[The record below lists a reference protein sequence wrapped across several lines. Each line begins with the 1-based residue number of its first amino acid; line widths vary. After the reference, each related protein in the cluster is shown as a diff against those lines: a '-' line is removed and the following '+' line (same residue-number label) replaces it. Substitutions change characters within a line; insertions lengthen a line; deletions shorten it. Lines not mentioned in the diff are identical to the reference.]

1 MNHSFCQIIGKDEQ
15 QVGIGMFCK
24 IKLKKENIF
33 TLITSYQIINERYIK
48 KNNNQ
53 IKISKNNQIENIK
66 IVNTK
71 YMNKQYDL
79 AIIQIETNEIK
90 NISFLEIDEKLYE
103 KEFELCNNNESIY
116 IIQKNDGEI
125 DISVSYGV
133 INYIHKSQI
142 IFSCNM
148 NIQSKFS
155 PIFNL
160 TNNKIIGIY
169 RNNSNFYKKGIS
181 FKLILEE
188 FFLYNK
194 YYKNS
199 EINISVQVDK
209 KDVNKKLYFLDNYY
223 YNQDNNLIN
232 SHDNLKELN
241 SLNTKIFINNK
252 EYQYNKYYKPEK
264 EGIDIIK
271 IKLEISLTNCNYM
284 FAGCENIIDI
294 KFISFNTK
302 YITNMKYMFYKCKN
316 LKSINLFLFDTKNVV
331 DMSNMFYECNSINS
345 LDLSSFETIHVLN
358 MRNMFYKCINLN
370 NLDLSSFDTKN
381 VIDMNYMFY
390 KCNRLYNLYIYNFNT
405 KNITNTSNIFEGC
418 YNIKNIDLSL
428 FNDEQITDK
437 DERGVSIYVR
447 FEYQNEKNE
456 LILSERFRVKLSVE
470 NNRFEDFEEARIKI
484 IRECDFKSLE
494 ERFNYYMFDRSRRLF
509 LKSSSDISPYIE
521 VINSSNKKKK
531 KKEESKD
538 LIMINIKNFANK
550 ICETLYKE
558 TLSYSKNKN

>member
-1 MNHSFCQIIGKDEQ
+1 M
-15 QVGIGMFCK
+15 
-24 IKLKKENIF
+24 
-33 TLITSYQIINERYIK
+33 
-48 KNNNQ
+48 
-53 IKISKNNQIENIK
+53 
-66 IVNTK
+66 
-71 YMNKQYDL
+71 
-79 AIIQIETNEIK
+79 
-90 NISFLEIDEKLYE
+90 
-103 KEFELCNNNESIY
+103 
-116 IIQKNDGEI
+116 
-125 DISVSYGV
+125 
-133 INYIHKSQI
+133 
-142 IFSCNM
+142 
-148 NIQSKFS
+148 
-155 PIFNL
+155 
-160 TNNKIIGIY
+160 
-169 RNNSNFYKKGIS
+169 
-181 FKLILEE
+181 
-188 FFLYNK
+188 YNK

-232 SHDNLKELN
+232 NHDNFKELN

-252 EYQYNKYYKPEK
+252 EYQYNKYYK
-264 EGIDIIK
+264 
-271 IKLEISLTNCNYM
+271 M

-494 ERFNYYMFDRSRRLF
+494 ERFNYYMFDRSRRL
-509 LKSSSDISPYIE
+509 
-521 VINSSNKKKK
+521 
-531 KKEESKD
+531 
-538 LIMINIKNFANK
+538 
-550 ICETLYKE
+550 
-558 TLSYSKNKN
+558 